1 MRKKLWE
8 MTLGILYLSI
18 FVYQLASRDTIRL
31 SFDFPVGTGIGCRV
45 QAVID
50 LPGNR
55 ENPLDF
61 TLRYDGGRL
70 VYCKEAKGKGLKG
83 LSVVSGLSETGEM
96 LLEISALTGNRFGG
110 RGKIILEFYVK
121 KPCRDM
127 YEYLKLCDEKMKK
140 VKNPCCRIDNDF
152 RKNYNDGNGFRKNK
166 KADEN

>member
-1 MRKKLWE
+1 MYDVVLFLTIVRKMTIIVECVKLQK
-8 MTLGILYLSI
+8 TFRRRRKIK
-18 FVYQLASRDTIRL
+18 
-31 SFDFPVGTGIGCRV
+31 

-96 LLEISALTGNRFGG
+96 LLEISALTGNRFWGG
-110 RGKIILEFYVK
+110 GKIILEFYVK

-127 YEYLKLCDEKMKK
+127 YEYLKLCDEKLKK

>member
-61 TLRYDGGRL
+61 TLRYDGGQNGVLQRGERKR
-70 VYCKEAKGKGLKG
+70 VKGAFRCIWAVGD
-83 LSVVSGLSETGEM
+83 
-96 LLEISALTGNRFGG
+96 
-110 RGKIILEFYVK
+110 RG
-121 KPCRDM
+121 D
-127 YEYLKLCDEKMKK
+127 
-140 VKNPCCRIDNDF
+140 
-152 RKNYNDGNGFRKNK
+152 
-166 KADEN
+166 AA